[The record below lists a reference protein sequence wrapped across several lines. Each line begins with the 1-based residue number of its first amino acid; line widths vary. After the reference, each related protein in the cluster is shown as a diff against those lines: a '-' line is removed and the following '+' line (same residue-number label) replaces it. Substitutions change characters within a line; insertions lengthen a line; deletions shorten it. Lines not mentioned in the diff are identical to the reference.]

1 MNYQSLLA
9 TSHEAMRA
17 LVTVCLPFF
26 AVTLIALAVAALQTV
41 VAVREESVQY
51 STRVLAGAGIL
62 VVFGTSFFV
71 ALCQVM
77 ETALQ

>member
-1 MNYQSLLA
+1 MDYQTLLA
-9 TSHEAMRA
+9 TTHEAVRA
-17 LVTVCLPFF
+17 MVTVCVPFF

-41 VAVREESVQY
+41 IAVREESVQY

-62 VVFGTSFFV
+62 AFFGSSFFI